1 VTCPTVF
8 VMGVHPLL
16 SSITGLAVALC
27 YGQAVDLANCL
38 RRCIGSD
45 GMAAARESMGG
56 LLRILERHPSLFV
69 VRRVP
74 TRDAVVLVAD
84 NDALAVSEAI
94 ACTLPPNLSLVLF
107 TWGRPSRQAP
117 SFEATKSLTP

>member
-1 VTCPTVF
+1 MC
-8 VMGVHPLL
+8 
-16 SSITGLAVALC
+16 C
-27 YGQAVDLANCL
+27 GQAVDLANCL

-94 ACTLPPNLSLVLF
+94 ARTVPLNLCFALL
-107 TWGRPSRQAP
+107 TWGRYSR
-117 SFEATKSLTP
+117 